1 MATPAKTT
9 PAKTTPAERLDKI
22 TQDQLCIGCGLCAS
36 FAGEDAIGFGM
47 NDEGDLIP
55 FARDGLTDPL
65 MDQVEQMC
73 PSLRVE
79 GLPQDLIDTSPH
91 HDLVWGAYHGLKT
104 GHAGD
109 ATLRH
114 IGSTA
119 GVLTAIGCYLL
130 ASHQVDF
137 IAHVKAPDHDDDN
150 PPHHGVATVST
161 TEDEVIAA
169 AGSRYGPTAPL
180 INIMAL
186 LDRGQPFALIAKP
199 CDLNAMRNLAHLD
212 ERVNRLIKYWLTPV
226 CGGFSPDEGYQQF
239 LDRHAIP
246 KDEVKALRYRG
257 YGCPGPTQ
265 LTMASGETNDIHYL
279 DFWGDDES
287 HWVLPLRCKICPDGI
302 GEGAD
307 LAASD
312 TWDGGSPDRVE
323 SETDLGL
330 NHMIIRTKQG
340 MDLVKDAVKA
350 GYLTITKEAEIEDL
364 NRTQPHQVKKKYAGL
379 ARAHGLA
386 EAGSVAPALVNIRA
400 EALSD
405 AAGDDAYHHEKQGTM
420 KRALAIKPS

>member
-1 MATPAKTT
+1 MDAPA
-9 PAKTTPAERLDKI
+9 ARLDKI
-22 TQDQLCIGCGLCAS
+22 TQDRLCIGCGLCAS
-36 FAGEDAIGFGM
+36 FGGSDAIDFGM
-47 NDEGDLIP
+47 NEDGDLIP
-55 FARDGLTDPL
+55 YARDGLTDAV
-65 MDQVEQMC
+65 MDQVEQIC

-79 GLPQDLIDTSPH
+79 GLPQNLIDDSPH
-91 HDLVWGAYHGLKT
+91 HDLVWGPYHGLKT
-104 GHAGD
+104 GHACD
-109 ATLRH
+109 EMIRH

-119 GVLTAIGCYLL
+119 GVLTALGCFLL
-130 ASHQVDF
+130 ASGEVEF
-137 IAHVKAPDHDDDN
+137 IAQVKAAED
-150 PPHHGVATVST
+150 PPHYGIATVST

-180 INIMAL
+180 RHIMSL
-186 LDRGQPFALIAKP
+186 LDRDQPFALIAKP
-199 CDLNAMRNLAHLD
+199 CDLNAVRNLAHLD
-212 ERVNRLIKYWLTPV
+212 ERVHRLIKYWLTPV
-226 CGGFSPDEGYQQF
+226 CGGFTPDEGYQQF
-239 LDRHAIP
+239 LDRYAIP
-246 KDEVKALRYRG
+246 KEDVTALRYRG

-265 LTMASGETNDIHYL
+265 LKMASGETKDIHYL

-330 NHMIIRTKQG
+330 NHMIIRTKAG
-340 MDLVKDAVKA
+340 MDLVEKAVKA
-350 GYLTITKEAEIEDL
+350 GYLTLTNEATIDDL

-386 EAGSVAPALVNIRA
+386 EAGSVAPELINIRA
-400 EALSD
+400 EALND
-405 AAGDDAYHHEKQGTM
+405 AAGEDAYQREKQGSM
-420 KRALAIKPS
+420 KRALALKQLTSSFA